1 MRGVG
6 RDGRRI
12 GEAQGPGRLTVSPP
26 GLPAQVMAG
35 EYAAVLRRL
44 RVGGR
49 WVQVAP
55 SKSRYSQLNA
65 PSFRELAVLYDR

>member
-1 MRGVG
+1 M
-6 RDGRRI
+6 
-12 GEAQGPGRLTVSPP
+12 
-26 GLPAQVMAG
+26 QVLAG

>member
-1 MRGVG
+1 M
-6 RDGRRI
+6 DGTVAAQEKRRARPTDRI
-12 GEAQGPGRLTVSPP
+12 S
-26 GLPAQVMAG
+26 PAQVMAG

>member
-12 GEAQGPGRLTVSPP
+12 GEKRRGQPTDNISPR
-26 GLPAQVMAG
+26 LPAQVLAG

-55 SKSRYSQLNA
+55 SKSRFSQLNA